1 MRKVLIPALF
11 LFIFAFLTSSCAT
24 QKYTYR
30 EPAYD
35 KSITPWSVLKGI
47 SLSRELKKKILALNP
62 ESVSGK
68 DVQEILSRAP
78 APRIINIHGGIYPV
92 HLAMESF
99 SHFLISMGYPVEKIR
114 NPKNGSY
121 SHSCYESSTK
131 LAGMIA
137 WYYEREGLRPMI
149 IGHSQGGVQAIKVLH
164 QLAGNLNTSIPVWNP
179 LHDKAEVRNVI
190 IDPVTGNERPVT
202 GLTISYATAV
212 GAGGLTRFLPN
223 QWVMTGKL
231 RSIPDS
237 VESFTGFVI
246 GLDILGGDLL
256 GFGPGNRYEP
266 NGTAR
271 VRNVTLPATYSHV
284 TVPTTRHLAESHDI
298 RDWLNTYTP
307 SDEPELNV
315 TFESSSTNILWA
327 ADVWHSIKKH
337 WVLELQRVIHAQRD
351 MMASWTAGN

>member
-1 MRKVLIPALF
+1 MRKKFIPVLF
-11 LFIFAFLTSSCAT
+11 FICAGLAGSCAT
-24 QKYTYR
+24 HTYTYR
-30 EPAYD
+30 EPSYEENV
-35 KSITPWSVLKGI
+35 SPWSVLKEI
-47 SLSRELKKKILALNP
+47 FLSPEHKQDILALDP
-62 ESVSGK
+62 ESVSGQ
-68 DVQEILSRAP
+68 DVQEVLSRAP

-92 HLAMESF
+92 HLVMESF
-99 SHFLISMGYPVEKIR
+99 SHFLVSMGYPEEKIR

-121 SHSCYESSTK
+121 SHSCYESSAR

-137 WYYEREGLRPMI
+137 WYYEREGLSPMI
-149 IGHSQGGVQAIKVLH
+149 IGHSQGGIQAVKVLH
-164 QLAGNLNTSIPVWNP
+164 QLAGNFSASIPVWNP
-179 LHDKAEVRNVI
+179 LRDKAEDRNVI
-190 IDPVTGNERPVT
+190 MDPLSGNLRPVT

-212 GAGGLTRFLPN
+212 GAGGLTRLLPN

-237 VESFTGFVI
+237 VESFTGFAI

-284 TVPTTRHLAESHDI
+284 TVPITKHLANNDEI
-298 RDWLNTYTP
+298 RNWLNSFVP
-307 SDEPELNV
+307 SDEPELDIE
-315 TFESSSTNILWA
+315 FESSSTNILWA

-351 MMASWTAGN
+351 MAAWTANN